1 MINFSDFNKK
11 FKINHIYKNDY
22 IKVHTI
28 FNQEFEYFSKT
39 IFSLNKNLI
48 LFKDDDIYK
57 SYKKVKEFTGKAG
70 SAFFV
75 DSYGL
80 HKANPPKKKSRIML
94 NVHFGSGKI
103 LYSPNDLILNL
114 K

>member
-48 LFKDDDIYK
+48 LFKDDDI
-57 SYKKVKEFTGKAG
+57 
-70 SAFFV
+70 
-75 DSYGL
+75 
-80 HKANPPKKKSRIML
+80 
-94 NVHFGSGKI
+94 
-103 LYSPNDLILNL
+103 NL
-114 K
+114 KYFLNFFWKFLSICNYLPISSNESSILRWRHRLY